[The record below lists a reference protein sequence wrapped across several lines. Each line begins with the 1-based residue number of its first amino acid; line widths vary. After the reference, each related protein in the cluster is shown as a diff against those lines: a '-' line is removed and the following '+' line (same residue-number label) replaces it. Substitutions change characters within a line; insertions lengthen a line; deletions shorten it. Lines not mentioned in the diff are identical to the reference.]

1 MDRKR
6 RFGDR
11 KDGRLLRTLDPYNA
25 MVPFIMKVKS
35 DASNYCEDF
44 IEITEA
50 EKYLREKRTDGYPGI
65 GFLHLFIA
73 AYIRMVSQYP
83 AINRFSSGQRI
94 YARHNIEYVM
104 SIKKELKVSAPETS
118 IKAIFDPRD
127 TIYDVYDKLNAE
139 IKNVKNEGQA
149 TSTDD
154 VAKLLMKMPRL
165 LLKFTVFL
173 LEVLD
178 YFGKLPAALLK
189 ASPFHGS
196 MIITDLGSI
205 GTPPIFHHLY
215 NFGNMPVFIA
225 IGAKRK
231 AHESNPDGTTAE
243 RKYLDFK
250 LVLDE
255 RICDG
260 FYFSQAYRMLKSV
273 FRDPRMLEEPPETV
287 VEDVE

>member
-1 MDRKR
+1 MNRKR

-35 DASNYCEDF
+35 DASNYCEDS

-65 GFLHLFIA
+65 GFLHLFIS

-94 YARHNIEYVM
+94 YARYNIEYVM

-127 TIYDVYDKLNAE
+127 TINDVYDKLNAE
-139 IKNVKNEGQA
+139 IRSVKSEGEA

-154 VAKLLMKMPRL
+154 VAKLLMRMPRL

-178 YFGKLPAALLK
+178 YFGKLPASLLK

-225 IGAKRK
+225 IGTKRRASEPK
-231 AHESNPDGTTAE
+231 PDGTTAE

-273 FRDPRMLEEPPETV
+273 FRDPRMLEYPPETV